1 MKRAIRSIPK
11 VALIVVPLGLALWA
25 SAAAAFAPFEPE
37 GFVVATTKPESYKTP
52 PAQLAP
58 ITAPNLSAN
67 TASYADQ
74 SPSIAQGPD
83 QQYIGGT
90 ASPSPVPGQ
99 AALVVE
105 IAADRQ
111 SAKPGDTIT
120 YAVEVQNVGT
130 VVATNVL
137 TLSHVPAGTSV
148 SNSNECIQSG
158 DLTQSVCV
166 APSSPGSSN
175 PPTDHI
181 SHSMPS
187 IPAGGLAIWRFTV
200 VVNVSTPHG
209 TIITNHA
216 HAEAGNAM
224 RVTSDTVE
232 VSVS

>member
-1 MKRAIRSIPK
+1 MKRAIRSVPK

-25 SAAAAFAPFEPE
+25 SAAAAFAPFNPE
-37 GFVVATTKPESYKTP
+37 GFVVATSKPESYKTS

-58 ITAPNLSAN
+58 VAAPNLNAD

-74 SPSIAQGPD
+74 SPSNAQRPD

-90 ASPSPVPGQ
+90 ASPSPIPGQ

-130 VVATNVL
+130 VVATNVVA
-137 TLSHVPAGTSV
+137 LSHVPAGTSL
-148 SNSNECIQSG
+148 SSSNECIQSG
-158 DLTQSVCV
+158 SLAQPVCV
-166 APSSPGSSN
+166 APSSPGGSDPS
-175 PPTDHI
+175 TDHI
-181 SHSMPS
+181 SHSMSS

-216 HAEAGNAM
+216 HAEAGNGLW
-224 RVTSDTVE
+224 VTSDSVE